1 MRRWKRV
8 IEIGRW
14 RVAVMGG
21 GRYRF
26 GLDKKGPGA
35 YSAGLG
41 VCVVSALRRN
51 KGVRRA

>member
-1 MRRWKRV
+1 MRSWKRV
-8 IEIGRW
+8 IYLGRW

-26 GLDKKGPGA
+26 GVEKKATGA
-35 YSAGLG
+35 FTAGLG

-51 KGVRRA
+51 KGVGRV